1 MHTVFVIHAGSIP
14 GCDTFF
20 LGFPLVSS
28 FVQVIEM
35 LFVLISLSKRFNFIQ
50 LSEEIRVSTC
60 SKNT

>member
-1 MHTVFVIHAGSIP
+1 MHAGSIP

-28 FVQVIEM
+28 FLQVLEM
-35 LFVLISLSKRFNFIQ
+35 LFALMSLSKLFNFIQ

-60 SKNT
+60 S